1 MKVLV
6 VFGTRPEAIKLIPV
20 IQELKKHAP
29 KVETVVCVT
38 SQHREMLDQV
48 LDIFSIKPDYDL
60 DLMKKNQDLASLT
73 ATILDN
79 LTGLIRKL
87 QPDWILVQ
95 GDTTTTFTA
104 ALAAYYCKVRVGHVE
119 AGLRTGNKYSPFPEE
134 INRCLTGRIADL
146 HFPPTGVSRDNL
158 LKEGID
164 PKSVWVTGNTV
175 VDALQQI
182 ANRLA
187 GENQYKKQFNFLDP
201 DRKIILVTG
210 HRRESFGTN
219 LENICLAL
227 KEIAHGNDPIQVVYP
242 VHLNPSVWEPVHKIL
257 GESKHIHLIYPL
269 DYLAFVYLMS
279 RSELIITDSGGVQ
292 EEAPSLGKYVLITR
306 DTTERP
312 EGIEAGVAELVGAD
326 TGLIVNTSKRILVSN
341 VPAPD
346 EIRDKSP
353 YGDGQASRRIAEVL
367 LNGKCNEFM

>member
-1 MKVLV
+1 MRVLV

-48 LDIFSIKPDYDL
+48 LDIFSIKPDHDL
-60 DLMKKNQDLASLT
+60 DLMQKNQDLASLT

-79 LTGLIRKL
+79 LTGLIRKV
-87 QPDWILVQ
+87 QPDWVLVQ

-104 ALAAYYCKVRVGHVE
+104 ALAAYYCKVKVAHIE

-134 INRCLTGRIADL
+134 INRCLTGRITDL

-164 PKSVWVTGNTV
+164 PDSVWVTGNTV

-187 GENQYKKQFNFLDP
+187 EENTYKKQFEFIEP

-210 HRRESFGTN
+210 HRRESFGSN

-227 KEIAHGNDPIQVVYP
+227 KKIAGENNSIQVIYP

-279 RSELIITDSGGVQ
+279 ISDLIITDSGGVQ

-306 DTTERP
+306 NTTERP

-326 TGLIVNTSKRILVSN
+326 TGLIASASKRILN
-341 VPAPD
+341 NNTLTPD

-353 YGDGQASRRIAEVL
+353 YGDGQASSRIVEVL
-367 LNGKCNEFM
+367 LSGRCNEFM